1 MKPKGGFGFLIT
13 SEGSLVKSEA
23 FLAPGVSLS
32 ATFSLWCV
40 AAPIPDV
47 SRGRATSMAIADTV
61 WERLARFNVPR
72 RRRRRRRGGLGVRLL
87 DGAAALLRGLGLLC
101 VALIV
106 GFSALARVLIRA
118 VGWLGRSIGR
128 FVWLWLLPALGW
140 LVQRAASFLW
150 WRSFGLM
157 VAFRRVILAGCLVLL
172 GL

>member
-61 WERLARFNVPR
+61 WERLTRFNVPG
-72 RRRRRRRGGLGVRLL
+72 RRRRRRGGLGVRLL
-87 DGAAALLRGLGLLC
+87 DGGAAVLRGLGLLC

-106 GFSALARVLIRA
+106 GLTALA
-118 VGWLGRSIGR
+118 G
-128 FVWLWLLPALGW
+128 
-140 LVQRAASFLW
+140 
-150 WRSFGLM
+150 
-157 VAFRRVILAGCLVLL
+157 
-172 GL
+172 